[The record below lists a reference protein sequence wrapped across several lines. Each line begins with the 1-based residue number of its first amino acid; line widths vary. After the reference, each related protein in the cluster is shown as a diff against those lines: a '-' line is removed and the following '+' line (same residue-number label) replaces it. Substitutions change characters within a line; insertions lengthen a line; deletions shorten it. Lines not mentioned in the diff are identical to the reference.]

1 MSELHSLPQE
11 IKQHIEEIAR
21 GIIPEAPD
29 NMAPQQVIAYNAQVR
44 TVLDAICEN
53 IEHFVLLRLYDQ
65 GVRTVE
71 FVETKEVSED
81 RVVLTGWGQSKEN
94 EVLPFRSKNTV
105 TRKVSATKDQG
116 GST

>member
-29 NMAPQQVIAYNAQVR
+29 NMAPPQALAYNAQVR
-44 TVLDAICEN
+44 TILDTICEN
-53 IEHFVLLRLYDQ
+53 IEPFILLRLYSQ

-71 FVETKEVSED
+71 STVVTETRQDQVVQLGGYKTNTLKEI
-81 RVVLTGWGQSKEN
+81 RNTK
-94 EVLPFRSKNTV
+94 TV
-105 TRKVSATKDQG
+105 TKRVSANDERGQT
-116 GST
+116 